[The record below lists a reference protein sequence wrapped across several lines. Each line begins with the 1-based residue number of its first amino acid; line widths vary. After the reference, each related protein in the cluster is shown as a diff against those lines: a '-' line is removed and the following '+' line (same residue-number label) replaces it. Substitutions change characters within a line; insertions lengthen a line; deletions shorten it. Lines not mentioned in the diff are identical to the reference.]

1 MRKNRKRENTINGM
15 ILRPLIVLGRLLT
28 FLDKGKYYYYRKG
41 VLVPNEVL
49 NDVADVFG
57 AKVKSLK

>member
-28 FLDKGKYYYYRKG
+28 FLDKEKYYYYRKG